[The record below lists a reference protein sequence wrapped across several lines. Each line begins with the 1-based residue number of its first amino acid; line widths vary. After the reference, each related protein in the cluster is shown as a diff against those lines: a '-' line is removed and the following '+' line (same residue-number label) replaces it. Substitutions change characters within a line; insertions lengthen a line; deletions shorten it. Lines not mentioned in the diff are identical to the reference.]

1 MAIASAAAAPL
12 PIEGGRTEPIYI
24 WSTIGIIFLLLQIY
38 IYGSWIM
45 SEDFVPSNPGTDV
58 MPGYT
63 AFLAVFFQFSN
74 VLLAVGVITYAVRT
88 CQREGRVTIALL
100 FVLAWI
106 TALWVDPLANYF
118 RLVYTY
124 NSHMINFGS
133 WANFIPGWVMPN
145 GNLIA
150 EPLIFNAGAY
160 MSIIPLQCW
169 FMAWTMR
176 KAKAHWPGIS
186 TLGLVG
192 VCFLGGFTTDLII
205 EGAWVRMGLYVFSGT
220 VHSWSLFGGEW
231 YQFPLYNSIFW
242 GGVLTMATCL
252 WYFRNDKGQSF
263 VEVGNEN
270 ISSPIRRNFLRFA
283 AIAAVFNVS
292 YVLYAICMGI
302 VSFQMDTTPELPS
315 YLTNGICGEET
326 AYPCP
331 GPDVHVPLPESGPL
345 Q

>member
-1 MAIASAAAAPL
+1 MALASSAAAPL

-24 WSTIGIIFLLLQIY
+24 WSTIGIICFLLQIY

-45 SEDFVPSNPGTDV
+45 SDEFVPTNPGPDV

-74 VLLAVGVITYAVRT
+74 VLLALGVLAYALRT

-100 FVLAWI
+100 FVLAWL
-106 TALWVDPLANYF
+106 TAIWVDPMANYF
-118 RLVYTY
+118 RLVYVY

-133 WANFIPGWVMPN
+133 WVNFIPGWVMPN
-145 GNLIA
+145 GNLIP
-150 EPLIFNAGAY
+150 EPLVFLAGAY

-176 KAKAHWPGIS
+176 KAKAYWPGIS

-192 VCFLGGFTTDLII
+192 VCFIGGFTTDLII

-220 VHSWSLFGGEW
+220 VHAWSLFGGEW

-263 VEVGNEN
+263 VEVGSEN

-283 AIAAVFNVS
+283 AIAAVFNIS

-315 YLTNGICGEET
+315 YLTNGICGEGT
-326 AYPCP
+326 SYPCP